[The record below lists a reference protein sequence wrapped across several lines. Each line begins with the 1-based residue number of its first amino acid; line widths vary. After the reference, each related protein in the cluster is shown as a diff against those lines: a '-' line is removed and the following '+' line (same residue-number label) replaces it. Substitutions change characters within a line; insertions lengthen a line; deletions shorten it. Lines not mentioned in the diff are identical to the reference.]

1 MEPEYSKLMNMPEYL
16 QARLAEI
23 KPEDYKS
30 VFDFLTQKMIE
41 GRDAMLLEIMQ
52 NNGVPTD
59 NPDFVASIQKAMME
73 YGDIC
78 EESLDVGVL
87 SESDIDKWYHNT
99 YNDSI
104 HDHVNMLREFQFHIA
119 KVNKDWRK
127 RSSITNRIRL

>member
-1 MEPEYSKLMNMPEYL
+1 MNMPEYL
-16 QARLAEI
+16 QAKLAEI

-59 NPDFVASIQKAMME
+59 NPDLVASVQKAMME

-87 SESDIDKWYHNT
+87 SEDDVRHWLMNIYQGSM
-99 YNDSI
+99 
-104 HDHVNMLREFQFHIA
+104 HDHAYMLREFQFHLA
-119 KVNKDWRK
+119 KVNKEWRK
-127 RSSITNRIRL
+127 RK

>member
-1 MEPEYSKLMNMPEYL
+1 MKPEYSKLMNMPEYL
-16 QARLAEI
+16 QAKLAEI

-59 NPDFVASIQKAMME
+59 NPDFVSSVQRAMME

-87 SESDIDKWYHNT
+87 SEVDLKNWLLYAYDGSLNFESF
-99 YNDSI
+99 SI
-104 HDHVNMLREFQFHIA
+104 PDHVNILHQFQNHLA
-119 KVNKDWRK
+119 KVNKEWRK
-127 RSSITNRIRL
+127 RK

>member
-1 MEPEYSKLMNMPEYL
+1 MSPEYNKLMNMPEYL
-16 QARLAEI
+16 QAKLAEI

-59 NPDFVASIQKAMME
+59 NPDFVASVQKAMME
-73 YGDIC
+73 YGEIC

-87 SESDIDKWYHNT
+87 SDVDLKNWLLYT
-99 YNDSI
+99 YNGSI
-104 HDHVNMLREFQFHIA
+104 LIEYTPIADYVKILKEFQLHLA
-119 KVNKDWRK
+119 KVNKGWRK
-127 RSSITNRIRL
+127 RK